1 MKAPFFPV
9 SLSFKGQSVTLENS
23 VTTATT
29 AKELYAQARQ
39 AYGWDETVEL
49 KLLFKGKK
57 LKEDSSSE
65 AVFAFWKPNSSK
77 KVPKI
82 IVMATSSDTVSQI
95 ANKKS
100 DPLMRGF
107 SQLAEKAKQQEFD
120 SIWGPL
126 GVQDRNY
133 KFVRFE
139 ACTWQS
145 FGHRPNESTPH
156 AFEAIRLL
164 EQLAKDPGI
173 VAIMKERE
181 LVVNTLGEM
190 DPIDDRIAAHKEK
203 EGGRVLGYNTNR
215 GLRIDI
221 KLRTDDLKGFRPYPE
236 LAATLIHELS
246 HNWVGD
252 HNLVF
257 WTNFAQM
264 RAEYF
269 YHHLVNTG
277 TGLVQGKTTSEL
289 AGLNG
294 VITSKESILPVMVHE
309 LARDM
314 QQHGLNPIM
323 IKAPIQDRLRE
334 LDQEYASKISKEQR
348 LGGGTSG
355 ATSSTTSSGDNP
367 AASARE
373 RALAAAEQRRRNQQQ
388 QEHHQGS
395 PQ

>member
-1 MKAPFFPV
+1 MATDTPMSTETYLSV

-23 VTTATT
+23 VTVATT
-29 AKELYAQARQ
+29 TNELYGHIRR
-39 AYGWDETVEL
+39 AYGLDETVEL
-49 KLLFKGKK
+49 KLLYKGKK
-57 LKEDSSSE
+57 LKEYSFDPI
-65 AVFAFWKPNSSK
+65 FKNWKFSSK
-77 KVPKI
+77 KSPKI
-82 IVMATSSDTVSQI
+82 MVLATSSETASRI

-107 SQLAEKAKQQEFD
+107 SQEEQIQKSKQHH

-126 GVQDRNY
+126 GVQDKNF

-164 EQLAKDPGI
+164 ERLAKDPGI
-173 VAIMKERE
+173 VAIMRERQ
-181 LVVNTLGEM
+181 LVVNTLGEL
-190 DPIDDRIAAHKEK
+190 DPIDDRIAAAKEK

-221 KLRTDDLKGFRPYPE
+221 KLRTDDLMGFRPYPE
-236 LAATLIHELS
+236 LASTLIHELS

-252 HNLVF
+252 HNVLF

-269 YHHLVNTG
+269 YHHYYYLNN
-277 TGLVQGKTTSEL
+277 GLVQGKTTAEL

-294 VITSKESILPVMVHE
+294 VIKSKESILPAMLHE
-309 LARDM
+309 LTKDM
-314 QQHGLNPIM
+314 KQHGLHPNM
-323 IKAPIQDRLRE
+323 IQGPIQDRLRE
-334 LDQEYASKISKEQR
+334 LDQEYASKIAANQR
-348 LGGGTSG
+348 LGGSNLGG
-355 ATSSTTSSGDNP
+355 AM
-367 AASARE
+367 SARE
-373 RALAAAEQRRRNQQQ
+373 RALTAAEHRRRQ
-388 QEHHQGS
+388 QEGKHSGKRNQS
-395 PQ
+395 

>member
-1 MKAPFFPV
+1 M
-9 SLSFKGQSVTLENS
+9 
-23 VTTATT
+23 
-29 AKELYAQARQ
+29 
-39 AYGWDETVEL
+39 
-49 KLLFKGKK
+49 
-57 LKEDSSSE
+57 
-65 AVFAFWKPNSSK
+65 
-77 KVPKI
+77 
-82 IVMATSSDTVSQI
+82 VMATSSDTVSQL

-107 SQLAEKAKQQEFD
+107 SQEEQIHESKRQQAAAD
-120 SIWGPL
+120 SIWGSL
-126 GVQDRNY
+126 GVQDKNY

-156 AFEAIRLL
+156 AFQAIRLL

-190 DPIDDRIAAHKEK
+190 DPIDDQIAANMEK

-269 YHHLVNTG
+269 YHHYLN
-277 TGLVQGKTTSEL
+277 TGLVQGKTTCEL
-289 AGLNG
+289 AGLSG

-314 QQHGLNPIM
+314 QQHGLHPNM
-323 IKAPIQDRLRE
+323 IQAPIQDRLRE
-334 LDQEYASKISKEQR
+334 LDLSYASKISKEQR
-348 LGGGTSG
+348 LGGSILTNGS
-355 ATSSTTSSGDNP
+355 NQ
-367 AASARE
+367 ASARE
-373 RALAAAEQRRRNQQQ
+373 RALAAAEQRRRQQQ
-388 QEHHQGS
+388 QQGNKEN
-395 PQ
+395 PK

>member
-1 MKAPFFPV
+1 MTTDTPMSTEVYFSV
-9 SLSFKGQSVTLENS
+9 ILSFKGQSVTLENS
-23 VTTATT
+23 LTVATT
-29 AKELYAQARQ
+29 ASELYAQARQ
-39 AYGWDETVEL
+39 AYGWDDTVEM
-49 KLLFKGKK
+49 KLLYKGKK
-57 LKEDSSSE
+57 LEEDSFDS
-65 AVFAFWKPNSSK
+65 VFKTWKSNSK
-77 KVPKI
+77 KAPKM
-82 IVMATSSDTVSQI
+82 IVLATSSDTVSQI

-107 SQLAEKAKQQEFD
+107 SQEEQIQKSKQHD

-126 GVQDRNY
+126 GVQDKNY

-173 VAIMKERE
+173 VAIMRERE

-190 DPIDDRIAAHKEK
+190 DPIDDRIAAVKEK

-252 HNLVF
+252 HNVVF

-269 YHHLVNTG
+269 YHHYYYLNN
-277 TGLVQGKTTSEL
+277 GLVQGKTTAEL
-289 AGLNG
+289 AGLNA
-294 VITSKESILPVMVHE
+294 VIKSKESILPFMLHE
-309 LARDM
+309 LAQDM
-314 QQHGLNPIM
+314 QQHGLHPNI
-323 IKAPIQDRLRE
+323 IQAPIQDRLRE
-334 LDQEYASKISKEQR
+334 LDQEYASKIATNQR
-348 LGGGTSG
+348 LGGSNLGG
-355 ATSSTTSSGDNP
+355 AM
-367 AASARE
+367 SARE
-373 RALAAAEQRRRNQQQ
+373 RALTAAEHRRRQQQ
-388 QEHHQGS
+388 GEHFDKRNQS
-395 PQ
+395 

>member
-1 MKAPFFPV
+1 M
-9 SLSFKGQSVTLENS
+9 ENC

-29 AKELYAQARQ
+29 AKELYTQARQ
-39 AYGWDETVEL
+39 AYGWDETVEV

-57 LKEDSSSE
+57 LKEDSSGP
-65 AVFAFWKPNSSK
+65 VFESWKANSK
-77 KVPKI
+77 KSPKI
-82 IVMATSSDTVSQI
+82 LVMATSSDTVSQI

-107 SQLAEKAKQQEFD
+107 SSEEQIQKHKQQHAASD

-126 GVQDRNY
+126 GAQDKNY
-133 KFVRFE
+133 KFVRLE

-145 FGHRPNESTPH
+145 FGHRPDESTPH

-190 DPIDDRIAAHKEK
+190 DPIDDRIAANKEQ
-203 EGGRVLGYNTNR
+203 EGGRVLGYNSNR

-221 KLRTDDLKGFRPYPE
+221 KLRTDDLTGFRPYPE

-252 HNLVF
+252 HNVVF

-269 YHHLVNTG
+269 YHHFLN

-289 AGLNG
+289 AGLGG
-294 VITSKESILPVMVHE
+294 VIKSKDSILPVMLQE

-314 QQHGLNPIM
+314 HQHGLHPNM
-323 IKAPIQDRLRE
+323 IQAPIQHRLRE
-334 LDQEYASKISKEQR
+334 LDQEYASRISSEQR
-348 LGGGTSG
+348 LGG
-355 ATSSTTSSGDNP
+355 SSSANT

-373 RALAAAEQRRRNQQQ
+373 RALAAAEQRRRQE
-388 QEHHQGS
+388 QEHKGNP
-395 PQ
+395 PQM